1 MTFSWKKTMVI
12 ALDTVVAVYLLLA
25 VTVFNRP
32 DDSRV
37 VCSQVRI
44 DISEDV
50 VEGFLDSEEIK
61 RILMQN
67 RVYPLGQPLDA
78 VSVRSIEGTLE
89 KSPFVDRARCSKTMG
104 GHVCISVTQRMP
116 LIRVKA
122 VTGDDY
128 YIDSRGG
135 IMPNTRYTTD
145 LIVAT
150 GHISRRY
157 ASKVLTPLAAYIV
170 KDKFWRNQVVQLNV
184 LEDGSVEMV
193 PRVGD
198 HIVYLGRPYHAER
211 KLRRLEKFYRYGL
224 NRAGWNKYSYI
235 SLEFDN
241 QIICRKRVHR
251 PQAAAAIP
259 QE

>member
-1 MTFSWKKTMVI
+1 MTFSWKKTMIV

-25 VTVFNRP
+25 VTAFNKP
-32 DDSRV
+32 DGSRD
-37 VCSQVRI
+37 VCSQVKI
-44 DISEDV
+44 NISEDV
-50 VEGFLDSEEIK
+50 VEGFLDAGEIK
-61 RILMQN
+61 RILKN
-67 RVYPLGQPLDA
+67 KGVYPLGKPMDDIR
-78 VSVRSIEGTLE
+78 VRRIEDVLE
-89 KSPFVDRARCSKTMG
+89 NSPFVDRARCHKTTG

-122 VTGDDY
+122 DSGDDY
-128 YIDSRGG
+128 YLDSRGG

-150 GHISRRY
+150 GHIGRKY

-170 KDKFWRNQVVQLNV
+170 KDKFWRNQVVQINV
-184 LEDGSVEMV
+184 LEDGTVEIV

-198 HIVYLGRPYHAER
+198 HIVYLGQPAGVAG
-211 KLRRLEKFYRYGL
+211 KLLRLEKFYRYGL

-241 QIICRKRVHR
+241 QIICKKQLPRQKTATVAE
-251 PQAAAAIP
+251 Q
-259 QE
+259 

>member
-1 MTFSWKKTMVI
+1 MTFSWKKTLVI

-25 VTVFNRP
+25 VTAFNKP
-32 DDSRV
+32 DESRDI
-37 VCSQVRI
+37 CSQVKI
-44 DISEDV
+44 NISEDV
-50 VEGFLDSEEIK
+50 VEGFLDTDEIK
-61 RILMQN
+61 SILTRN
-67 RVYPLGQPLDA
+67 GIYPLGKPLNDVRVRAIEDA
-78 VSVRSIEGTLE
+78 LE
-89 KSPFVDRARCSKTMG
+89 KSPFVDRARCYKTTG

-122 VTGDDY
+122 DNGDDY
-128 YIDSRGG
+128 YLDSRGG

-150 GHISRRY
+150 GNISRRY
-157 ASKVLTPLAAYIV
+157 AAKVLTPLAAYIV

-184 LEDGSVEMV
+184 LNDGSIEMV

-198 HIVYLGRPYHAER
+198 HIVYLGRPYHAGR

-241 QIICRKRVHR
+241 QIICKKRPKRHHT
-251 PQAAAAIP
+251 AETAT